1 MEQIISLDTAKK
13 LADYDKL
20 ELKMT
25 NLKLLLANELNNN
38 KKRIIKLDKEKHKE
52 QLLVLRTRSL
62 LCRDILKILK

>member
-1 MEQIISLDTAKK
+1 MEQIINLDTAKK

-38 KKRIIKLDKEKHKE
+38 KKRIMKLDKEKHKE